1 MIVYVHKNPQTRQV
15 FYVGI
20 GVKKERAYR
29 FKGSNRN
36 QYWHNYVKKYGEPI
50 VEIIAEF
57 ETREQAVELEMR
69 LIAKYGRLCDNSGC
83 LVNITLGGDGGALGV
98 KQTEEQKAKRA
109 AKLKG
114 FVHSEQSKANMKA
127 AQNRADV
134 KATHSIYKNDTAWR
148 ELQRQLKLGRK
159 LTDEHKAKISLGNKG
174 RVNSEETRRKIS
186 EAKKGEKRTE
196 EQKQRMRLAQK
207 GKIRPLSAI
216 IKSAESNKKILLNTQ
231 TGIFYKGL
239 QDAANSIGMNLNTLR
254 AKMSGHSKN
263 NTPFVYA

>member
-20 GVKKERAYR
+20 GVNKERAYK
-29 FKGSNRN
+29 FKGKQRN

-98 KQTEEQKAKRA
+98 KQSKSQREKIS

-114 FVHSEQSKANMKA
+114 FIHSEESKANMKA
-127 AQNRADV
+127 AQNRPEV
-134 KATHSIYKNDTAWR
+134 KAKLAKFKQDPIYR
-148 ELQRQLKLGRK
+148 ESQRQLKLGRK
-159 LTDEHKAKISLGNKG
+159 LTDEHKAKIGASLKGQKISDSAKQKISIANKG
-174 RVNSEETRRKIS
+174 RV
-186 EAKKGEKRTE
+186 RTL
-196 EQKQRMRLAQK
+196 EQKQRISEGKK
-207 GKIRPLSAI
+207 GLKRKQWAVD
-216 IKSAESNKKILLNTQ
+216 KSAESNKKIVLNTQ